1 MKFEADSIML
11 IKIPYTSFFDVTE
24 MNEKLQESALYLRCF
39 GNLEVEAFRVYE
51 AMSKKINQPESSFV
65 LGLAFD
71 SLKCSKIIAGILS
84 HVDLSEIE
92 GYECKKEVAALA
104 TEISGFTKIISG
116 INNLSPLLSCE
127 ILSELIN
134 MEDLLNETYS
144 DYLKGSAT
152 KFVADEFSTLIPQSS
167 NNYKRLFESFVAEKE
182 AHRQTLIE
190 VIYSLESKEAERMR
204 HVTPVVKYQNP
215 DVWYHE
221 STIHAFTRIPARART
236 QP

>member
-1 MKFEADSIML
+1 
-11 IKIPYTSFFDVTE
+11 
-24 MNEKLQESALYLRCF
+24 MNEKLQESALYLKCF

-51 AMSKKINQPESSFV
+51 ALSKKINQPESSFV
-65 LGLAFD
+65 LGLAYD

-84 HVDLSEIE
+84 HVDVSEIE
-92 GYECKKEVAALA
+92 GFECKKEVASLA
-104 TEISGFTKIISG
+104 SEISMFTKVITS

-144 DYLKGSAT
+144 DYLKSSAT

-167 NNYKRLFESFVAEKE
+167 NNFKRLFECFVQEKE

-190 VIYSLESKEAERMR
+190 VIYSLESKEAERIR
-204 HVTPVVKYQNP
+204 HITPVVKYQNP
-215 DVWYHE
+215 DAWYHE
-221 STIHAFTRIPARART
+221 STIHAFTRIPLRAKN

>member
-1 MKFEADSIML
+1 
-11 IKIPYTSFFDVTE
+11 
-24 MNEKLQESALYLRCF
+24 MNEKLQESALYLKCF

-51 AMSKKINQPESSFV
+51 ALSKKINQPESSFV
-65 LGLAFD
+65 LGLAYD
-71 SLKCSKIIAGILS
+71 SLKCSKIIAGILN
-84 HVDLSEIE
+84 HVDVSEIE
-92 GYECKKEVAALA
+92 GFECKKEVASLA
-104 TEISGFTKIISG
+104 SEISMFTKVVTS

-144 DYLKGSAT
+144 DYLKSSAT

-167 NNYKRLFESFVAEKE
+167 NNFKRLFECFVQEKE

-190 VIYSLESKEAERMR
+190 VIYSLESKEAERIR
-204 HVTPVVKYQNP
+204 HITPVVKYQNP
-215 DVWYHE
+215 DAWYHE
-221 STIHAFTRIPARART
+221 STIHAFTRIPLRAKN